1 MLRTGERLFSQIIET
16 HLFLNRIIF
25 FFQNIENLKLR
36 RNITLHV
43 TQYLLSIIEC
53 PQMCFIII

>member
-25 FFQNIENLKLR
+25 FFQNNDYLKLR
-36 RNITLHV
+36 RNILLHV